1 MPNLSKKT
9 KTDPAT
15 HGLSELILINN
26 FWVLKIEVPEIIV
39 IIFQV
44 ISNSPMSPLPLKRCE
59 ILVH

>member
-26 FWVLKIEVPEIIV
+26 FWVLKIIV
-39 IIFQV
+39 VIFQV